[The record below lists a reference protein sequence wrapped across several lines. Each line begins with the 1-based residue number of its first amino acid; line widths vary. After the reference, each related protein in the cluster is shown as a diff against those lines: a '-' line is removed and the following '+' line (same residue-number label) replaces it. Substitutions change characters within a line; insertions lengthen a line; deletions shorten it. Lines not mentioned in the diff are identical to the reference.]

1 MVAAGLVL
9 GEMRDVLERT
19 PGLLV
24 MVPAFI
30 ALRGGISGALG
41 ARMGSAIHMGLI
53 GKGNLWNDESQQN
66 VIAAILLSAVL
77 SLLAGVLSYATSV
90 LLGFQTASLAALMFI
105 ATLAGTLAGIAQVG
119 ITFGIILLAFRW
131 GLDPDNVTTP
141 SLATVGDV
149 IALLLL
155 FVIALSWGGLP

>member
-1 MVAAGLVL
+1 
-9 GEMRDVLERT
+9 
-19 PGLLV
+19 

-53 GKGNLWNDESQQN
+53 ERGNLWNDESQQN
-66 VIAAILLSAVL
+66 VIAAILLSAAL

-90 LLGFQTASLAALMFI
+90 LLGFQTVSLVALMFI
-105 ATLAGTLAGIAQVG
+105 ATIAGTLAGIAQVG
-119 ITFGIILLAFRW
+119 VTFGIILLAFHW

-155 FVIALSWGGLP
+155 FVIAMSWGGGL